1 MGDTCLPGLQGY
13 PVQVD
18 GWTGYTEKD
27 QLVTQNDISL
37 QFGPNEVPL
46 RYDQA
51 SGMFNLVGNHTF
63 LMGGVQ
69 YAVVALRLARPKQEG
84 LKNVSTDPIAEFTIW
99 GKATPNQRWTA
110 EIGALVIPVFL
121 GAEATPAGNSIYN
134 MARGDAT
141 KLIRCIP
148 TGQGTQV
155 IRYMT
160 CVEDDKNQT
169 TKIAVAY
176 WSNGVKIKQDQRN
189 LLPQTLAPWGIP
201 PLFGRKFLTTFSL
214 TAKGKTNRQYI
225 EQDGMLKPYQA
236 NLALGVATNEF
247 KNGFRLIN
255 NFTQTQETAKEL
267 NAYKCVAI
275 TPSRDIKDGK
285 LMLDPATGRRFDEEI
300 AAANAANQGAE
311 IQQGFAP
318 GKLFMTVCIVIGVL
332 VGLGILAG
340 ILMAISQFLFTR
352 KSADLPPVS
361 KEVIATAGKMPKNL
375 VGV

>member
-18 GWTGYTEKD
+18 GWSGYTEKA

-46 RYDQA
+46 RYDQTT
-51 SGMFNLVGNHTF
+51 GMFNLVGNHTF

-69 YAVVALRLARPKQEG
+69 YAVVAIRLARPKQEG
-84 LKNVSTDPIAEFTIW
+84 IKNVSTEALAEFTIW
-99 GKATPNQRWTA
+99 GKATANQRWTA

-121 GAEATPAGNSIYN
+121 GGEATQAGNGIYN
-134 MARGDAT
+134 LTRGDAT

-148 TGQGTQV
+148 MGQGAQV

-160 CVEDDKNQT
+160 CVEDDTNKT
-169 TKIAVAY
+169 TKFAVGY
-176 WSNGVKIKQDQRN
+176 WSNGVKINQEQRN
-189 LLPQTLAPWGIP
+189 LLPQSLAPWGVP

-214 TAKGKTNRQYI
+214 TANGKSNRQYI

-236 NLALGVATNEF
+236 TLALGVASVEF

-255 NFTQTQETAKEL
+255 DFTQQQEIAREL

-275 TPSRDIKDGK
+275 KPSTDIKNGK
-285 LMLDPATGRRFDEEI
+285 LMLDPATGQRFDEELK
-300 AAANAANQGAE
+300 AADAGW
-311 IQQGFAP
+311 I
-318 GKLFMTVCIVIGVL
+318 CH
-332 VGLGILAG
+332 LGWNSSCHQPIPLYEK
-340 ILMAISQFLFTR
+340 IRRS
-352 KSADLPPVS
+352 S
-361 KEVIATAGKMPKNL
+361 
-375 VGV
+375 